1 MSLKKKY
8 LSIKLFSPFRRTMNN
23 FPIHSENFD
32 KIKTQEIELEQCKD
46 EIIKLKKKL
55 LDTRNEVHLLKINK
69 IILENEHYKTIN
81 HLKTF
86 LKQSDP
92 ATRNNY
98 KSIEQSYNS
107 NKDNEDYIGQ
117 QEYTEDNTKEIN
129 ETDDINFIITKQ
141 TKLNRRKN
149 KKKIQNFIKIDS
161 LRQHIK
167 NLNEELI
174 RKNSEIDELK
184 KNEKVKGYKEMQK
197 SLLKNCNQ
205 INEILQEENLEI
217 KSKYETLFHLFKKEQ
232 KDNIALKEKLRQ
244 FNQRFVLF
252 KELSINKVKKLDEE
266 LKITKEKERN
276 LAIKKIGEE
285 DKEKIENHNK
295 TNEYNNMKLKI
306 NKYEIDTK
314 KNNDLIK
321 KYKNEN
327 MCHRDEIKKLKKD
340 KEILEIQNAQL
351 MEKNEKMKDKI
362 NKMNKKINELESKI
376 KKGEKIFCTEFDK
389 SDSKNNKR
397 NQDDKDD
404 KDNKEDKNDENEN
417 YGFE

>member
-1 MSLKKKY
+1 
-8 LSIKLFSPFRRTMNN
+8 MN
-23 FPIHSENFD
+23 
-32 KIKTQEIELEQCKD
+32 
-46 EIIKLKKKL
+46 
-55 LDTRNEVHLLKINK
+55 
-69 IILENEHYKTIN
+69 
-81 HLKTF
+81 
-86 LKQSDP
+86 
-92 ATRNNY
+92 
-98 KSIEQSYNS
+98 
-107 NKDNEDYIGQ
+107 
-117 QEYTEDNTKEIN
+117 
-129 ETDDINFIITKQ
+129 
-141 TKLNRRKN
+141 
-149 KKKIQNFIKIDS
+149 IKI
-161 LRQHIK
+161 
-167 NLNEELI
+167 
-174 RKNSEIDELK
+174 
-184 KNEKVKGYKEMQK
+184 
-197 SLLKNCNQ
+197 
-205 INEILQEENLEI
+205 
-217 KSKYETLFHLFKKEQ
+217 
-232 KDNIALKEKLRQ
+232 
-244 FNQRFVLF
+244 
-252 KELSINKVKKLDEE
+252 LSINILILIDFCKNTRKLDESYNLVIIGGGLAGLTAAFE
-266 LKITKEKERN
+266 SYHKSNYSLNQKDYEVNSLSKGAKTIETESDKNSKYRNKTENKRIQIDTSKYKNSSSTNKYQIKTKSISSEKERN

-351 MEKNEKMKDKI
+351 IEKNEKMKDKI

-404 KDNKEDKNDENEN
+404 KDNKDDKNDENEN